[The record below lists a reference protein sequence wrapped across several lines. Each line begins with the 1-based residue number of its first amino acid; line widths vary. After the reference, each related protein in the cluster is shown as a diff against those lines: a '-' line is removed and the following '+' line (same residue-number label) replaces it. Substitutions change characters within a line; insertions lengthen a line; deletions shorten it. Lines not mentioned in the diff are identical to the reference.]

1 MSLGKQLA
9 RLFEFK
15 VISVNEIWAVDTSYL
30 INNVVSKNGVYYK
43 CIQAHTSALAN
54 EPGAGEDW
62 QDYWQEL
69 DSEYLHIKG
78 ITSLS
83 PSQEKNDADTTD
95 FDSEG
100 WIEHMVASRGVS
112 FEIEGYHIEDEE
124 TGDRDQGQERIEEI
138 GQLVG
143 SGSVV
148 PFEMTSPGGTVVT
161 MNVSVDAPMFGQST
175 GGGNDDPAG
184 WSCTLTVS
192 GKPTVA

>member
-1 MSLGKQLA
+1 MSLGKQFA
-9 RLFEFK
+9 RLFSFS
-15 VISVNEIWAVDTSYL
+15 IDD
-30 INNVVSKNGVYYK
+30 G
-43 CIQAHTSALAN
+43 TSAMVK
-54 EPGAGEDW
+54 
-62 QDYWQEL
+62 
-69 DSEYLHIKG
+69 IKG
-78 ITSLS
+78 ITSFS
-83 PSQEKNDADTTD
+83 PSQEKNDADLTT

-112 FEIEGYHIEDEE
+112 FEIEGYYIEDEE

>member
-1 MSLGKQLA
+1 LALGKQLA
-9 RLFEFK
+9 RLFSFS
-15 VISVNEIWAVDTSYL
+15 IDD
-30 INNVVSKNGVYYK
+30 G
-43 CIQAHTSALAN
+43 TSAMV
-54 EPGAGEDW
+54 E
-62 QDYWQEL
+62 
-69 DSEYLHIKG
+69 IKG
-78 ITSLS
+78 ITSFS
-83 PSQEKNDADTTD
+83 PSQEKNDADLTT
-95 FDSEG
+95 FSSEG

-124 TGDRDQGQERIEEI
+124 TGDRDPGQGRIEEI